1 LPTVEKSA
9 ASRLIVR
16 LGLAAV
22 GIPGLCF
29 LIGAALSSVIPGCH
43 CDEGAGCH
51 GCGADGLIGF
61 LLLGGFVGALAALI
75 FILPASFIL
84 AAIVNAMSKPRR

>member
-1 LPTVEKSA
+1 
-9 ASRLIVR
+9 
-16 LGLAAV
+16 
-22 GIPGLCF
+22 